1 MRRKANC
8 KTIVM
13 KIISNTLKPLFVLG
27 LLNAITIPSTYA
39 TAGPVTSQV
48 TSPFA
53 ITLLGIMLALLLVI
67 GLLAYVLLGV
77 AEIRL
82 HKVQEAAKK
91 AASISA
97 IWIVMLCMA
106 TLPVSAQVKVA
117 EVVAPTITNYDG
129 LSAFSYNTMVF
140 IIGLEVLLIIVMSLF
155 IQTLLAKD
163 KIVVASATIAY
174 KEPIWKVWWEKINS
188 FKPEGA
194 VADTGHDYDG
204 IRELDNRLPP
214 WWLYGFYACVVFA
227 LVYLYR
233 FEVVHTAPSTIQEY
247 EIAMAD
253 AVKEKEEYLKHAA
266 SKVDENSVVLLTDA
280 SALSEGK
287 KLFGASCSPCH
298 GAEAQGVV
306 GPNLTDDYWLYEG
319 GVKDVFK
326 IIKYGVPEKG
336 MKSWKDDFSPVQI
349 AQISSYIKSLHGS
362 KPTNAKEPQGE
373 VYKELTEHTTVENK
387 SEKSLVTNE

>member
-13 KIISNTLKPLFVLG
+13 KKISNALKPLFVLG

-39 TAGPVTSQV
+39 AGGQVNSQV

-53 ITLLGIMLALLLVI
+53 LTLLGIMLALLLVI
-67 GLLAYVLLGV
+67 GLLAYVLSGV
-77 AEIRL
+77 AEIHL
-82 HKVQEAAKK
+82 QKAKQAAKK
-91 AASISA
+91 AASTSA
-97 IWIVMLCMA
+97 IYVLMLCMA
-106 TLPVSAQVKVA
+106 TLPVSAQDKVA
-117 EVVAPTITNYDG
+117 KVVAPIITNYNG

-214 WWLYGFYACVVFA
+214 WWLYGFIGCIVFA
-227 LVYLYR
+227 LVYMYR

-253 AVKEKEEYLKHAA
+253 AAKEKEEYLKHAA

-280 SALSEGK
+280 SALGEGK

-306 GPNLTDDYWLYEG
+306 GPNLTDDYWLHEG

-336 MKSWKDDFSPVQI
+336 MKSWNDDFSPVQI
-349 AQISSYIKSLHGS
+349 AQISSYIKSLHGT

-387 SEKSLVTNE
+387 NEKSLVTNE

>member
-13 KIISNTLKPLFVLG
+13 KKISNALKPLFVLG

-39 TAGPVTSQV
+39 AGGPVNSQV

-53 ITLLGIMLALLLVI
+53 LTLLGIMLALLLVI
-67 GLLAYVLLGV
+67 GLLAYVLSGV
-77 AEIRL
+77 AEIHL
-82 HKVQEAAKK
+82 QKAQQAAKK
-91 AASISA
+91 AASTSA
-97 IWIVMLCMA
+97 ICILMLCMA
-106 TLPVSAQVKVA
+106 TLPVSAQDKVA
-117 EVVAPTITNYDG
+117 KVVAPIITNYNG

-163 KIVVASATIAY
+163 KIVVASAAIAH

-214 WWLYGFYACVVFA
+214 WWLYGFIGCIVFA
-227 LVYLYR
+227 LVYMYR

-253 AVKEKEEYLKHAA
+253 AAKEKEEYLKHAA

-280 SALSEGK
+280 SALGEGK
-287 KLFGASCSPCH
+287 KLFGASCAPCH

-306 GPNLTDDYWLYEG
+306 GPNLTDDYWLHEG

-336 MKSWKDDFSPVQI
+336 MKSWNDDFSPVQI

-387 SEKSLVTNE
+387 NEKSLVTNE